1 MYTISASNSVNY
13 RERGSRFIG
22 YLFPAESRQQF
33 NRRLSQLQSKHP
45 DASHHCYAWRINP
58 SRLEEFS
65 SDDGEPSGTAGIP
78 ILNQLKSF
86 EVVNAGLVAVR
97 YFGGTKLGKPGLIEA
112 YGHTASLCLEH
123 AKLLAVVAARNF
135 RITYAYP
142 LQNEIDR
149 LLSNC
154 ELKIIESTYLENV
167 TLIVACPLEKVPS
180 LQASFKSIEHLHAD
194 LEALGE
200 SVITN

>member
-1 MYTISASNSVNY
+1 VYTISAINSVNY

-22 YLFPAESRQQF
+22 YLFPAESREQF
-33 NRRLSQLQSKHP
+33 DRRLDQLQSEHP
-45 DASHHCYAWRINP
+45 DASHHCYAWRMNP

-78 ILNQLKSF
+78 ILNQMKSF
-86 EVVNAGLVAVR
+86 EVVNAGLVTVR

-112 YGHTASLCLEH
+112 YGHTASLCLQR
-123 AKLLAVVAARNF
+123 AKLVSVVAARNF

-149 LLSNC
+149 LLNIC

-167 TLIVACPLEKVPS
+167 TMIVACPLEKVPS
-180 LQASFKSIEHLHAD
+180 LQASFKSIEHLQAA
-194 LEALGE
+194 LEPLGE